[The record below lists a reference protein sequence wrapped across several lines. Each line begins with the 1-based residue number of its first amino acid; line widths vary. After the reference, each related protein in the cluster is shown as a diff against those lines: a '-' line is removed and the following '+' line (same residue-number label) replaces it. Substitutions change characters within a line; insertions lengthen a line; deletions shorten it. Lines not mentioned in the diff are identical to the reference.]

1 MKEKI
6 KDLSNAEIIQL
17 YRLLL
22 DYLDVIKAEKNQ
34 EAGENKW

>member
-6 KDLSNAEIIQL
+6 KDLSNAELVQL

-34 EAGENKW
+34 GAGENK

>member
-34 EAGENKW
+34 EAGENK

>member
-34 EAGENKW
+34 EAGEKK

>member
-6 KDLSNAEIIQL
+6 KDLSNAELVQL

-34 EAGENKW
+34 EAGENK